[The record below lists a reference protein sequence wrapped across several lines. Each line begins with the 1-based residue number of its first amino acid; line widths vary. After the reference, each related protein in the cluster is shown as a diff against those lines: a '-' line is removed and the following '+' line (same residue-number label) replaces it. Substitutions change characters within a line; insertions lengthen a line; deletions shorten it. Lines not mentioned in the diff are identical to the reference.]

1 MKTNGKCTAG
11 DKERR
16 GGSRERAEAHM
27 SPALNESSVLQRF
40 EHGKAVEIRN
50 GVMFNLPMTATYVVQ
65 VGILIF
71 TLVLYP
77 RVSTV

>member
-1 MKTNGKCTAG
+1 M
-11 DKERR
+11 E
-16 GGSRERAEAHM
+16 GGEGGRRERAEAHM
-27 SPALNESSVLQRF
+27 SPALNESSVLQHF
-40 EHGKAVEIRN
+40 EHGNAVEIRN

-65 VGILIF
+65 VGIFVF